1 FWHAFMMDVW
11 HSGCFEY
18 PRQLQAKTSMPLP
31 LEEEVFENMTPAD
44 DEPSGLDGVEITDEM
59 RQGSIMANVV
69 RLHMTYAD
77 ITQLNRILVHEP
89 HFTFL
94 RDREVQ
100 RLSSELR
107 DWLRGL
113 PAHLRNTPEN
123 LEAFAAKSRGR
134 EFAVLHI
141 IYHHQCQLLYY
152 QYLQWASSAP
162 LEAGPVEEE
171 ISRRVARCKAHAE
184 ALSALMWTM
193 NTSAGSECLW
203 SPVNGHLLVVASSI
217 HLHSLL
223 FDNDCGDTD
232 DASSSSRVTRIR
244 QLLEQ
249 NFVMLLQFQKYW
261 PTLKAS
267 LCRLAVFHRS
277 CYRRG
282 REQSFRM
289 DSWMLDF
296 LTKHNVAMEERGEEG
311 EGDMVPD
318 GVGDAEMMWSWL
330 SDGNENATQDLLL
343 ESLSFS

>member
-1 FWHAFMMDVW
+1 MMDVW
-11 HSGCFEY
+11 HSGCLEY
-18 PRQLQAKTSMPLP
+18 PRQLQAKTPMPLP
-31 LEEEVFENMTPAD
+31 LEEEAFENMRPAD
-44 DEPSGLDGVEITDEM
+44 DGPSALNVMEITDRM
-59 RQGSIMANVV
+59 RHGSIMANVV
-69 RLHMTYAD
+69 RLHTTYAD
-77 ITQLNRILVHEP
+77 IIQLNRMIVHEP
-89 HFTFL
+89 YFTFL
-94 RDREVQ
+94 RNREVQ
-100 RLSSELR
+100 RLSSELQ

-152 QYLQWASSAP
+152 QYLQWASSSP
-162 LEAGPVEEE
+162 SEAGAAEE
-171 ISRRVARCKAHAE
+171 IFRRVARCKAHAE

-193 NTSAGSECLW
+193 NTFAGSECLW

-223 FDNDCGDTD
+223 FDTD
-232 DASSSSRVTRIR
+232 DGDGDDDISSSRAAGIR

-267 LCRLAVFHRS
+267 LRRLAVFHRS
-277 CYRRG
+277 CYRRA
-282 REQSFRM
+282 RRQSFRM
-289 DSWMLDF
+289 DVWMFDF
-296 LTKHNVAMEERGEEG
+296 LTKHDVAMEERGEEG
-311 EGDMVPD
+311 EREMVPD

-330 SDGNENATQDLLL
+330 SNGSGNATQDQLL